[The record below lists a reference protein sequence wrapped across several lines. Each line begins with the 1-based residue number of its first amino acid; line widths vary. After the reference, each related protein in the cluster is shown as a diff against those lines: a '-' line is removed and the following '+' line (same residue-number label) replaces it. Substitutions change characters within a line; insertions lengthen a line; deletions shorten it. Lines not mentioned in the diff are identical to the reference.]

1 MALPQFA
8 GGRPCYRPKT
18 KAGFYLLR
26 FASYC
31 SIFEMPP
38 FNKILLLTSFL
49 SFSEVSA
56 IADSADDYRIQAE
69 QGDAKAQAFLGY
81 SFASGEG
88 VPKDEVEAVMWSRK
102 AAEQGDPMAQSLL
115 GNSYAKGKG
124 VPKDMVEAVKWY
136 RKAAEQGIPMAQT
149 FLGNCYDFVGG
160 VPKDM
165 VEAVK
170 WYRKAAEQGYPMA
183 QVFLGNCYASG
194 EGVPKDMVE
203 AVMGYHKAAE
213 QGHPMAQTKLGSC
226 YRFGEGVPMDVVEAV
241 KWYRKAAEL
250 GYPMAQVFLGDCY
263 GDTVLSA
270 PVPMEGPG
278 GGDVLL
284 FPSVPKDMVEAVKWY
299 RKAAEQGD
307 PIAQSSLG
315 DCYASGEGVPKD
327 MVEAE
332 KWYRKSA
339 EQGFNYSAQFE
350 RAEGVTWKFSPPP
363 PNSPEKSEFPI
374 PESQPP
380 LRQD

>member
-1 MALPQFA
+1 
-8 GGRPCYRPKT
+8 
-18 KAGFYLLR
+18 
-26 FASYC
+26 
-31 SIFEMPP
+31 MPP

-102 AAEQGDPMAQSLL
+102 AAEQGDPMAQTFL
-115 GNSYAKGKG
+115 GDSYAKGKG

-136 RKAAEQGIPMAQT
+136 R
-149 FLGNCYDFVGG
+149 
-160 VPKDM
+160 
-165 VEAVK
+165 
-170 WYRKAAEQGYPMA
+170 
-183 QVFLGNCYASG
+183 
-194 EGVPKDMVE
+194 
-203 AVMGYHKAAE
+203 KAAE

-226 YRFGEGVPMDVVEAV
+226 YRFGEGVPMDDVEAV